1 MKKYLIKRIKIFN
14 NRTRVTKIRIWKKN
28 KNKLIK
34 RWIDILRKER
44 FKNKKQYKNR
54 MIINKNLKWIIVGKN
69 KKRRRKINN
78 LDLIWVVDIVHY
90 FNLIQI
96 HKTKNNHLKIKVK

>member
-1 MKKYLIKRIKIFN
+1 
-14 NRTRVTKIRIWKKN
+14 
-28 KNKLIK
+28 
-34 RWIDILRKER
+34 
-44 FKNKKQYKNR
+44 

-96 HKTKNNHLKIKVK
+96 HKTKNNNLKIKVK

>member
-96 HKTKNNHLKIKVK
+96 HKTKQKIIILRLK